1 MTLFEIIKII
11 KDISLLQPNV
21 RTASNGDIFDT
32 LNGNPN
38 VKYGVVHI
46 NQTTHN
52 ETETTDNYGLNVF
65 YVDRLEV
72 DKNNQLQIQSTGK
85 NIIGN
90 IIHTLCEQFDVD
102 CPNITYTPFTERFK
116 DECAGVYANLT
127 IQIVKDYSCAEQ
139 YGEWVKPQITVINN
153 IDATFTENG
162 IYEVPK
168 GYSGFGTVE
177 VAIDYNAIE
186 DKAFQE
192 GYLEGET
199 VGYNDGYV
207 EGIEEQKSLLES
219 IIITENGVYTKEDG
233 YNEITVEVPDLNGS
247 YNEGYNVGYDEGLN
261 DAGEVIA
268 ETAQVL
274 NITQNGTYYT
284 KYSDVTP
291 VVDEREITGYYDDGT
306 PFYNYAYVDGGSYD
320 TLIQV
325 SPTTTVELW
334 YKTNEF
340 GSDECVVGSQNMNNT
355 SAIFKFREQYG
366 TIDAEIA
373 GIGITGI
380 EMKTN
385 TWYHLKMSY
394 ADGFFVD
401 DVKVGDFSRNVSGIC
416 YNLFINSFGSDFGDN
431 GRKNYFGLIK
441 INNQTI
447 IPTEQGFYNI
457 TTDTYLVD
465 KDNGTYAYYNPQ
477 PPVQP
482 VYEGNL
488 IKTVNVQ
495 VDKGIYLPNG
505 VSFQDS
511 TFEEFDFADP
521 KLKYINCYNN
531 FFFSCENLRK
541 IKNFRPTNKCSCGRF
556 FYSSLAIGGDY
567 TIELENCD
575 FSNVVD
581 ATEFFD
587 GSPFNRA
594 DFDCSN
600 FNFNKLVAV
609 KWMFRNM
616 NNIVTLN
623 LENWDV
629 SNLSLIDGLF
639 EGCQNLEHIYSSSW
653 GEMKVGTTEKMF
665 YNCKKLKEVN
675 MPYLISQYTTGL
687 FQMFTSC
694 EELEYI
700 NTSNWDFSNVGDTRF
715 LFNNCRK
722 LNFDFSKFNTKK
734 INNAEYMF
742 SNSGFEKIEMD
753 VDCMENM
760 SKMFEN
766 CNSLTEVK
774 FRGNPKRLSNVSNMF
789 YGIKTTGILYYPQEY
804 DYTKIINVL
813 PSTWTAIPY

>member
-21 RTASNGDIFDT
+21 RTASNGDIFDS

-162 IYEVPK
+162 IYKVPK

-207 EGIEEQKSLLES
+207 EGVDDQKSLLES

-247 YNEGYNVGYDEGLN
+247 YDEGYNVGYDEGLN

-291 VVDEREITGYYDDGT
+291 VND
-306 PFYNYAYVDGGSYD
+306 
-320 TLIQV
+320 
-325 SPTTTVELW
+325 
-334 YKTNEF
+334 
-340 GSDECVVGSQNMNNT
+340 
-355 SAIFKFREQYG
+355 
-366 TIDAEIA
+366 
-373 GIGITGI
+373 
-380 EMKTN
+380 
-385 TWYHLKMSY
+385 
-394 ADGFFVD
+394 
-401 DVKVGDFSRNVSGIC
+401 
-416 YNLFINSFGSDFGDN
+416 
-431 GRKNYFGLIK
+431 
-441 INNQTI
+441 
-447 IPTEQGFYNI
+447 
-457 TTDTYLVD
+457 
-465 KDNGTYAYYNPQ
+465 
-477 PPVQP
+477 
-482 VYEGNL
+482 GNL

-495 VDKGIYLPNG
+495 VDKGVYLPNG
-505 VSFQDS
+505 VSFKDS
-511 TFEEFDFADP
+511 TFEEFDFDNS
-521 KLKYINCYNN
+521 KLKYVNTFNN
-531 FFFSCENLRK
+531 FFCNCKNLRK
-541 IKNFRPTNKCSCGRF
+541 IKNFRPTNKCSCEQF
-556 FYSSLAIGGDY
+556 FKNTKDDTIGDY

-575 FSNVVD
+575 FSNVID
-581 ATEFFD
+581 AVEFFD
-587 GSPFNRA
+587 GSPFNRE

-600 FNFNKLVAV
+600 FNFNKLVAT

-616 NNIVTLN
+616 NKIVTLN
-623 LENWDV
+623 LKNWDV
-629 SNLSLIDGLF
+629 TNLSLVDGMF
-639 EGCQNLEHIYSSSW
+639 DSCNNLEHIYTSSW
-653 GEMKVGTTEKMF
+653 GEMKVGTTERMF
-665 YNCKKLKEVN
+665 YNCRKLKEVN

-687 FQMFTSC
+687 FQLFTGC
-694 EELEYI
+694 VELEYI
-700 NTSNWDFSNVGDTRF
+700 DTTNWDFSNVGDTRY
-715 LFNNCRK
+715 LFNNCKK

-734 INNAEYMF
+734 IYNAEYMF

-753 VDCMENM
+753 VDNMEIGI
-760 SKMFEN
+760 KMFEN
-766 CNSLTEVK
+766 CYSLTEVK
-774 FRGNPKRLSNVSNMF
+774 FRGNPKKLSNVSNMF
-789 YGIKTTGILYYPQEY
+789 NGIKTSGVLYYPQEY
-804 DYTKIINVL
+804 DYSKIINVL